1 MMERIAIFDE
11 LKDMAGL
18 WCPSDVEA
26 GDLARVVEFV
36 TEKRLNVISV
46 APDSVSTIWPWLE
59 DKFVKIMA
67 RFYLSDKKVT
77 ETQISDTTIRINN
90 VFKQGAHGAQIFMPY
105 DALGD
110 LVEQTHIIRDD
121 LFFDKELVIGIDV
134 GDVDVFEWE
143 KLFEYLR
150 KINASSVL
158 FVFTKDTGK
167 KSDFVGRIYAMLNA
181 WSDDNKFDLHFAF
194 GANFMRIE
202 QAWRLVEKVK
212 PDLISRVKFFINV

>member
-1 MMERIAIFDE
+1 MERIAIFDE
-11 LKDMAGL
+11 LKDVAGF
-18 WCPSDVEA
+18 WCPSGADA

-36 TEKRLNVISV
+36 TEKKLNVISV
-46 APDSVSTIWPWLE
+46 VPDSVPTIWPWLE
-59 DKFVKIMA
+59 DRFVKIMT
-67 RFYLSDKKVT
+67 RFYLPDKKVT
-77 ETQISDTTIRINN
+77 ETQISDITIRINN

-105 DALGD
+105 DALAD

-121 LFFDKELVIGIDV
+121 LFFDKELSIGIDI

-143 KLFEYLR
+143 KLFEDLR

-194 GANFMRIE
+194 GPNFMRIE
-202 QAWRLVEKVK
+202 QAWRLVECMK
-212 PDLISRVKFFINV
+212 PVLIPRVKFFVSA

>member
-11 LKDMAGL
+11 LKNMAGL
-18 WCPSDVEA
+18 WCPSDVDA

-36 TEKRLNVISV
+36 TEKNLNVISV

-59 DKFVKIMA
+59 DGFVKIMA
-67 RFYLSDKKVT
+67 RFYLTDKKVT
-77 ETQISDTTIRINN
+77 EAQISDITIRINN
-90 VFKQGAHGAQIFMPY
+90 AFKQGAHGAQIFMPY

-110 LVEQTHIIRDD
+110 LVEQTHVIRDD
-121 LFFDKELVIGIDV
+121 LFFDKELSIGIDI

-143 KLFEYLR
+143 HLFERLR

-181 WSDDNKFDLHFAF
+181 WNDENKFDLNFALSH
-194 GANFMRIE
+194 NFMRIE
-202 QAWRLVEKVK
+202 QAWRLVESMK
-212 PDLISRVKFFINV
+212 PGLISRVKFFVSA